1 MVEMQDL
8 LEGQGNTVRTYG
20 GAFDEGNMFPN
31 MSIFRGPKN
40 TLLFGSH
47 PFTDPRVLSGKTHGY
62 DLFREYNDTYREEPF
77 YGTYAFLN
85 YPVLIVRDL
94 DLAKR
99 ILCKD
104 QEHFQDRQF
113 FRTRFTAGKSETDRG
128 DAYMMSTQRQVPQN
142 KLPEFSTV
150 NWTHMRTKEG

>member
-8 LEGQGNTVRTYG
+8 LEGQRNTVRTYTV
-20 GAFDEGNMFPN
+20 EVNLMKKTWLRLTT
-31 MSIFRGPKN
+31 FRGPKN

-47 PFTDPRVLSGKTHGY
+47 PFSDPRVLRGKTHAY
-62 DLFREYNDTYREEPF
+62 DLFRQYNETFSEEPY

-99 ILCKD
+99 IMCKLYRSLSMIMLPIIIVHYVGLC
-104 QEHFQDRQF
+104 
-113 FRTRFTAGKSETDRG
+113 
-128 DAYMMSTQRQVPQN
+128 V
-142 KLPEFSTV
+142 
-150 NWTHMRTKEG
+150 